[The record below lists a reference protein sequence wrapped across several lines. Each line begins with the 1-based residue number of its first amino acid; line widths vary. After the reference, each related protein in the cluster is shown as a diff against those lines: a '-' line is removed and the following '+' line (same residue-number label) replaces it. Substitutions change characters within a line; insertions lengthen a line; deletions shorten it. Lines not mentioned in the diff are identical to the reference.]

1 MNSIIQSIA
10 KKKWFIPVIIAL
22 MVTIG
27 LSSITEKSVTI
38 DTLETITTEQQ
49 IEALCNSLDGV
60 ENSKVMLSYNKSYS
74 SAFTQDSAY
83 VTGIVVLCNGGSNPD
98 IKLRIHK
105 ILSALYD
112 IPSTKIAVEERK
124 LQGM

>member
-60 ENSKVMLSYNKSYS
+60 ENSKVMLSYNKSY
-74 SAFTQDSAY
+74 
-83 VTGIVVLCNGGSNPD
+83 
-98 IKLRIHK
+98 H
-105 ILSALYD
+105 
-112 IPSTKIAVEERK
+112 
-124 LQGM
+124 